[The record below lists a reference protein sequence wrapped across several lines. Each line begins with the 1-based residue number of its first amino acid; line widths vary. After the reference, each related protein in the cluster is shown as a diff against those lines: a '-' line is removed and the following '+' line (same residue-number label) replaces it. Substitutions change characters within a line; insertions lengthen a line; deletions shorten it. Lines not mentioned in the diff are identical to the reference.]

1 MIDQATELRKLTFNH
16 SYAVNE
22 EKSAA
27 PLLVVSGGKGG
38 VGATTIAVNLAAAL
52 AADDHQVLLI
62 ETAPCRTD
70 IATLCGLPENYGWE
84 TNSSP
89 DTDLTSKLQC
99 GPVGLT
105 VLPASWANPDQSAAE
120 STSQSHH
127 LFQQLSQLQK
137 QYDLVIADVGNQTN
151 NLSCRLRTAADE
163 LLLVTTCDPI
173 AVIDS
178 YASLKRKSRP
188 KTGPRVRT
196 LINYASSPQLAADV
210 HQRISQACR
219 RFLGFTSEPLGSIPE
234 EPRLKVAAAHATPFV
249 THAAETPVAQ
259 TLTTMARQLLR
270 VSLSVSS
277 QQTGINR
284 I

>member
-38 VGATTIAVNLAAAL
+38 VGATTIAVNLAVAL
-52 AADDHQVLLI
+52 AADHRKVLLI
-62 ETAPCRTD
+62 ETAPYRTD
-70 IATLCGLPENYGWE
+70 IATLCGLPENRVWE

-89 DTDLTSKLQC
+89 TTDLVSKLQP

-105 VLPASWANPDQSAAE
+105 VLPASWPTPDQSAAQ

-127 LFQQLSQLQK
+127 LFQQLSQLQE
-137 QYDLVIADVGNQTN
+137 QYDMLIADVGNQTN
-151 NLSCRLRTAADE
+151 SLSHRLRTAADE
-163 LLLVTTCDPI
+163 LVLVTTCDPI

-178 YASLKRKSRP
+178 YSSLKRKSAP
-188 KTGPRVRT
+188 ATGPRVRT
-196 LINYASSPQLAADV
+196 LINYANSPQLAADV
-210 HQRISQACR
+210 HQRINQACR

-234 EPRLKVAAAHATPFV
+234 EPRLKAAAAHATPFV
-249 THAAETPVAQ
+249 THAPETPVAQ
-259 TLTTMARQLLR
+259 TLTKMARQLLR
-270 VSLSVSS
+270 VSLSVPSH
-277 QQTGINR
+277 
-284 I
+284 